1 MSRTR
6 EERLWRSATGLGV
19 VATALAVAL
28 IFVVPTDLPGVR
40 LLAVLA
46 VVGALAVTA
55 MAIGQLRAA
64 RGQGG
69 TRDAGRWSAL
79 LLGLLGAAGALVAGP
94 MLGDFAAPLGSG
106 AAVVV
111 QVVLVVFALA
121 VAAIGIWGFVRRS

>member
-28 IFVVPTDLPGVR
+28 IFVVPTDLPAVR

-55 MAIGQLRAA
+55 MAIGQLREA

-69 TRDAGRWSAL
+69 TRDASRWAAL

-121 VAAIGIWGFVRRS
+121 VAAIGIWGFVRRG